1 LEDSYGFLEILLA
14 TDVGFS
20 EILGIFLGILRDS
33 QGFFLQLIEDS
44 WKILE
49 DSWKILKDSYRFLA
63 ILFGSVE
70 NFRRFLEDSWRF
82 FASLK
87 DSLITPLETYFPEDS
102 FRMNRTRVN
111 LHSPGILEGFFKD
124 SSKIL
129 QKAP

>member
-1 LEDSYGFLEILLA
+1 MEDSYGFLEILLA

-63 ILFGSVE
+63 ILFG
-70 NFRRFLEDSWRF
+70 
-82 FASLK
+82 
-87 DSLITPLETYFPEDS
+87 
-102 FRMNRTRVN
+102 
-111 LHSPGILEGFFKD
+111 
-124 SSKIL
+124 
-129 QKAP
+129 